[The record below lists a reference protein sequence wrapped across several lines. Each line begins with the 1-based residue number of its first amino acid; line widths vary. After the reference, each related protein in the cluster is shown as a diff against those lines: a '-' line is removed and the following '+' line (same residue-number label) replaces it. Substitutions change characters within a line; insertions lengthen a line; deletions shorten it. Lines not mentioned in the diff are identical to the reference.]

1 MHQGHQWLLEFVG
14 QTGYVNVPGF
24 FSVLQMAFRLCMSE
38 VWELAVIFVLG
49 SVVLDY
55 LPTQAGLLVDQ
66 VEF

>member
-1 MHQGHQWLLEFVG
+1 MTPGICEPDRVRKCARFLLSSPDDIS
-14 QTGYVNVPGF
+14 T
-24 FSVLQMAFRLCMSE
+24 
-38 VWELAVIFVLG
+38 IFVLG